1 MYVLSQGRIIGQGAP
16 ETVMNS
22 DDARVRQ
29 FYRACLTG
37 QYRSI
42 TRRRSIARTCNWRK
56 GNCWPICNN
65 WGAMGWMWRRLSAAP
80 ACCWRRPSGQAR
92 LALWPRFTAAPVAA
106 RRCLFLVII
115 AVSGALIGMV
125 LALQG
130 YTVLV
135 RFGAEAALGQLVS
148 LGLLRELGPVVAAL
162 LFAGRAGSALTA
174 EIGLMK
180 ATEQL
185 AAMEMIGVDPLRR
198 VARPRLW
205 AGIICMPILA
215 QVFNMVAIL
224 GAVAVGVSWLGV
236 DAGSFWSNMQGSV
249 DFREDVLNGVIKA
262 FAFRGGGDLDCG
274 VRGFRH
280 GAHTRG
286 YQYRHDPYRGV
297 FLLAVL
303 AMDFLLT
310 AIMFGVD

>member
-1 MYVLSQGRIIGQGAP
+1 VLSRLQQLGRNGLDVAATFG
-16 ETVMNS
+16 
-22 DDARVRQ
+22 
-29 FYRACLTG
+29 RAGLLLV
-37 QYRSI
+37 Q
-42 TRRRSIARTCNWRK
+42 
-56 GNCWPICNN
+56 
-65 WGAMGWMWRRLSAAP
+65 
-80 ACCWRRPSGQAR
+80 
-92 LALWPRFTAAPVAA
+92 ALWGRPDWRYGPGLLLRQLHFVGVYS
-106 RRCLFLVII
+106 LVII
-115 AVSGALIGMV
+115 AVSGVLIGMV

-148 LGLLRELGPVVAAL
+148 LSLLRELGPVVAAL

-205 AGIICMPILA
+205 AGIICMPVLA

-249 DFREDVLNGVIKA
+249 DVGEDVMNGVIKA
-262 FAFRGGGDLDCG
+262 FAFG
-274 VRGFRH
+274 VVVTWIAVFEGFDTVPTPE
-280 GAHTRG
+280 GISTATTRTVV
-286 YQYRHDPYRGV
+286 YSS
-297 FLLAVL
+297 LAVL
-303 AMDFLLT
+303 ALDFLLT